1 MSFLLLHVSVGLLKA
16 DSVCPLE
23 EVSLLIYLPGHMMGT
38 VIPCGAMRC
47 TSYSV
52 FIHSMCDGC

>member
-52 FIHSMCDGC
+52 FIHDGC